1 MRSRAAV
8 GDGRGSYEITDIVVG
23 EPGPGEVRLA
33 IKAAGLCHTDYD
45 ALTSIGQPHVM
56 GHEGAGIVVDVGP
69 GVDDLKAGQRVVLTW
84 AIACGR
90 CFQCARGNAVLCE
103 TLGRQHGGADPGATR
118 DLHGAPLA
126 RSFRLGTM
134 AQETVVRREAVVPI
148 PDDLP
153 LESACL
159 LGCAVMTGFGSVANV
174 AQVEA
179 GSSVCVIGC
188 GGVGV
193 NVVQAARVC
202 GATRIVAI
210 DTNPSRLHDARR
222 MGATELVTADPHD
235 AGLRAAALTVIDMT
249 EGRGADYAFEC
260 TGIPAL
266 AASPLA
272 FVRHGGVAV
281 QVSGTETTVEVD
293 MRLFEWNKT
302 YINPLYGGCVP
313 SRDYPTLF
321 RLYQSGQLL
330 LDELVGRTYCLED
343 LPEAFDDLLA
353 GRHSKGVLLP

>member
-1 MRSRAAV
+1 MKSRAAV
-8 GDGRGSYEITDIVVG
+8 GDGRGSYDITNIVVG
-23 EPGPGEVRLA
+23 EPGPGEVRVAL
-33 IKAAGLCHTDYD
+33 KAAGLCHTDFD
-45 ALTSIGQPHVM
+45 ALTSITRPHVM

-69 GVDDLKAGQRVVLTW
+69 GVDDLAAGQRVVLTW

-103 TLGRQHGGADPGATR
+103 TLGRQRGGADPAATQ
-118 DLHGAPLA
+118 DLSGTPLT
-126 RSFRLGTM
+126 RSFHLGTL
-134 AQETVVRREAVVPI
+134 AQATVVRREAVVPI
-148 PDDLP
+148 PDTLP
-153 LESACL
+153 FESACL

-188 GGVGV
+188 GGVGI
-193 NVVQAARVC
+193 NAVQAARVC
-202 GATRIVAI
+202 GADMIIAI
-210 DTNPSRLHDARR
+210 DTNPARLSDAHR
-222 MGATELVTADPHD
+222 MGATELITADPQD
-235 AGLRAAALTVIDMT
+235 AGLRAAALTVLDMT

-281 QVSGTETTVEVD
+281 QVSGTETSIEVD

-330 LDELVGRTYCLED
+330 LDELVGRTYSLDD

-353 GRHSKGVLLP
+353 GRHTKGVILL